1 MRIPAFILWLAGAAP
16 LAAAAATYGP
26 AAPAPRDR
34 PVVLNWLKQSD
45 YPPESLAA
53 REQGEVTAAFDVTE
67 TGAVENCRVIR
78 SSGYLRLDD
87 ATCPLIEER
96 ARYRPASD
104 ATGRPIRSSDVRA
117 FRWIAGEGRAEL
129 RATVTPPN

>member
-1 MRIPAFILWLAGAAP
+1 MRLFSIFVLPFLI
-16 LAAAAATYGP
+16 AATYGP

-34 PVVLNWLKQSD
+34 PALLNWLKQSD
-45 YPPESLAA
+45 YPAESLAA
-53 REQGEVTAAFDVTE
+53 HEQGEVTAAFDVTE
-67 TGAVENCRVIR
+67 TGAVENCKVIR

-96 ARYRPASD
+96 ARYRPAVD
-104 ATGRPIRSSDVRA
+104 GAGKPMRSADVRA
-117 FRWIAGEGRAEL
+117 FRWIAGDARAEL